1 MERRV
6 IRMKSSRLV
15 YSIIVGGRAAGGSE
29 PHCATTKQMAR
40 RILAALVRA
49 GLVL

>member
-6 IRMKSSRLV
+6 IRMKSPLLV

-29 PHCATTKQMAR
+29 PHCAPTKQMAR
-40 RILAALVRA
+40 RISLGLVPA